1 MFRRT
6 LNLFQQKSYNL
17 IKIFKSFL
25 FEVGGGGFGTLYTPG
40 KVTVYGFFYGYLMY
54 FTFQYIKL
62 SHLL

>member
-17 IKIFKSFL
+17 IKILKSFL
-25 FEVGGGGFGTLYTPG
+25 LEVGGGGYGTLYTPG
-40 KVTVYGFFYGYLMY
+40 KVTVYGFFLWIMY